1 MNKISY
7 LFILCILFI
16 SGTSAQENQ
25 KAAIYS
31 VPSAYNFDYS
41 VTYEISRE
49 ENKIPETVI
58 YYFTKSGY
66 IMGMKPS
73 ESQKDMDMDFMI
85 STKDGLRITFGEE
98 PIPTNPDR
106 NRKVLK
112 VMDMRSMIKGAG
124 NGLAAVAKAL
134 PEKEKAATEN
144 KQADELDNF
153 KKTGKTKQVFGY
165 TAEEYSKEFTKDDKG
180 VMHTGTMSVWYAMV
194 DFDPQMMFSMGMG
207 NLAGRQS
214 QSKVEQ
220 SHPNNMMGIGITREN
235 YLLTEMDFVE
245 KGGKS
250 GTAMKVISVEKTS
263 YSRNTGEYYIKNY
276 SGMSMKEMMLMNQLE
291 K

>member
-1 MNKISY
+1 MNKTGY

-25 KAAIYS
+25 KAAVYS

-58 YYFTKSGY
+58 YYFTKSGD

-73 ESQKDMDMDFMI
+73 ESQKDMDMDFMV
-85 STKDGLRITFGEE
+85 STKDGLTITFGEE
-98 PIPTNPDR
+98 PMPADPDK

-112 VMDMRSMIKGAG
+112 VMDMRSMLKGAG
-124 NGLAAVAKAL
+124 KGIAAVAKTL
-134 PEKEKAATEN
+134 PEKEKTATEN
-144 KQADELDNF
+144 KEADELDNF
-153 KKTGKTKQVFGY
+153 KKNGKTIQVFGY
-165 TAEEYSKEFTKDDKG
+165 TAEEYSKEFTKDENG
-180 VMHTGTMSVWYAMV
+180 VLRSGTMSVWYARV

-207 NLAGRQS
+207 NLASRQS

-220 SHPNNMMGIGITREN
+220 SHPNNMLGIGITREN

-245 KGGKS
+245 NGGKS
-250 GTAMKVISVEKTS
+250 VTAMKVISIEKTS
-263 YSRNTGEYYIKNY
+263 FSKKTGEYFIKNY
-276 SGMSMKEMMLMNQLE
+276 SGMNIKEMMLMNLLE